1 MNEIILFGGKAR
13 YLKDIKLLQFYDEF
27 NELIEKYISHPI
39 FDELEQLHFGKKYNQ
54 SVYPLNK
61 CKTLK
66 HLVFGDDFNIPTD
79 FLPPNLQSI
88 IYGFS
93 FNQEINNLPQIKA
106 LKLGFNFCQ
115 NLDSLPASLIHL
127 ELLFHYPYP
136 IGHMAASPYTSPYL
150 SVNRNLVLG
159 NLPNGLETLIITY
172 LKGVNLMTLPRSIKK
187 LVTEEIPLKY
197 YASYYNLK
205 INLYE

>member
-1 MNEIILFGGKAR
+1 MNEVILFEGKAR
-13 YLKDIKLLQFYDEF
+13 YIKDIKLLQFYDEF

-66 HLVFGDDFNIPTD
+66 HLVFGDDFNQVTD
-79 FLPPNLQSI
+79 YLPPNLQSI

-106 LKLGFNFCQ
+106 LKLGFNFVK
-115 NLDSLPASLIHL
+115 NLDFLPASLIHL

-136 IGHMAASPYTSPYL
+136 LGHMAASQYFSPYS
-150 SVNRNLVLG
+150 SVKRNLKL
-159 NLPNGLETLIITY
+159 NHLPQGLETLIITY
-172 LKGVNLMTLPRSIKK
+172 LRGVNLLNLPMSIKK
-187 LVTEEIPLKY
+187 LVTEEIPIEY
-197 YASYYNLK
+197 YASYYKN
-205 INLYE
+205 IFF